1 MRRQLKVGLTTL
13 APFIGGAEV
22 ALERLA
28 LGLQSLGHTVFI
40 VLGKQGE
47 VLERFRAAG
56 LRCIYTPLYLTDK
69 WHWWRYYKA
78 RRSLQEIFLHEH
90 PDVVH
95 SNDLPTHQAVAE
107 AARREQ
113 VPRVCH
119 HRFPFDGPTIDWFN
133 KYGSERHLFVS
144 QALMDDM
151 CQQSGRL
158 AASACTVVYDGLPL
172 PALPTQMARQQARHQ
187 LGLAAHKVIVT
198 FAGQIIERKGVADLL
213 QAWALLDGPI
223 KQTAQLVLIGDDLQG
238 QGQYRLAM
246 QQLAQQLQCDAY
258 FVGFQHNVGTWLLAS
273 DLAVV
278 PSHVEPLG
286 NATLEAMSYVLP
298 VIGCTVGGI
307 PEMLV
312 HEHTGLLVPP
322 HDPEQ
327 LACALSRL
335 LVSEDLRAYYGR
347 QARQRCDQL
356 FSLQTHAHNI
366 VQEYKKV
373 LGN

>member
-28 LGLQSLGHTVFI
+28 LGLQSLGHTVF
-40 VLGKQGE
+40 VVVGKQGK
-47 VLERFRAAG
+47 VLERFQAAG

-69 WHWWRYYKA
+69 WHWWKYYKA
-78 RRSLQEIFLHEH
+78 RSILQDIFLQER

-107 AARREQ
+107 AARRTQ

-119 HRFPFDGPTIDWFN
+119 HRFPFDGPTIDWLN
-133 KYGSERHLFVS
+133 KYGAERHLFVS

-158 AASACTVVYDGLPL
+158 AASTRTVVYDGLPL
-172 PALPTQMARQQARHQ
+172 PVLPTKPARQQARHQ
-187 LGLAAHKVIVT
+187 LGLAAHKIIVT
-198 FAGQIIERKGVADLL
+198 FAGQLIERKGVADLL
-213 QAWALLDGPI
+213 QAWALLDNTI
-223 KQTAQLVLIGDDLQG
+223 QQTAQLVLIGDDLQG

-246 QQLAQQLQCDAY
+246 QQLAHQLQCDVH

-298 VIGCTVGGI
+298 VIGCAVGGI

-322 HDPEQ
+322 HDPGQ
-327 LACALSRL
+327 LARALARL
-335 LVSEDLRAYYGR
+335 LVSEDMRTRYGF

-356 FSLQTHAHNI
+356 FSIQTHAHNV
-366 VQEYKKV
+366 VQTYHHV
-373 LGN
+373 LDK